1 MRVTNVAKFFDKS
14 DLRDAYSA
22 ARLGRGQLDLFD
34 DAKREG
40 TTVARRIL
48 STVANWLPPARRVL
62 SIAGQD
68 WIIGERHPD
77 QFLGQTIRARHILH
91 RSDGLA
97 DLLTGFQLLTTG
109 DVGVQAHAARLWVKD
124 IKDVS
129 TTYDLQSQYLV
140 YLSDTENP
148 AQGGFVRFA
157 GGSVLLIRNIYT
169 SVAGFKVLECS
180 ELEPAALQTV
190 SFVLQGSTYNPVT
203 EAFTAAPAVNVPA
216 VITRFLDDYEFKNE
230 KMPDAYIGDL
240 RVRLRAADAPG
251 LHPGDTITYLSKTW
265 KILSADPRDDATV
278 SLHVRPAV

>member
-62 SIAGQD
+62 SIAGQA

-77 QFLGQTIRARHILH
+77 QFFGQTIRTRHILH

-109 DVGVQAHAARLWVKD
+109 DVGVQVHAAKLWVKD

-140 YLSDTENP
+140 YLAKTESP
-148 AQGGFVRFA
+148 MQGGFIRYPD
-157 GGSVLLIRNIYT
+157 GNLLLVRNIYT
-169 SVAGFKVLECS
+169 SVAGFKTLECA
-180 ELEPAALQTV
+180 ELEPTAVQTV
-190 SFVLQGSTYNPVT
+190 SLVLQGSTYDPVT
-203 EAFTAAPAVNVPA
+203 ETFTAPPAVSVPA
-216 VITRFLDDYEFKNE
+216 IVTRFLDDYEFRNE
-230 KMPDAYIGDL
+230 KMPDAFIGDL
-240 RVRLRAADAPG
+240 RVRVRAVDAVG
-251 LHPGDTITYLSKTW
+251 VQAGDSITLNSKIW
-265 KILSADPRDDATV
+265 KILSVDTREDSTL
-278 SLHVRPAV
+278 SMHVRTAA